1 MEGFVSNESSAFTL
15 SDERDFEIEEKMRKS
30 TPDTP
35 GLFKKCHILTI
46 LWSWNHENSFL

>member
-35 GLFKKCHILTI
+35 GLFKKM
-46 LWSWNHENSFL
+46 SYFNNFMVMES